1 MQLRQNLLVHFV
13 IAIPARLFRKKR
25 KTNDN
30 NNENNNKKKK
40 NKNGEYMCVFA
51 CLSHTKENMGHT
63 SSR

>member
-30 NNENNNKKKK
+30 NNENSNNNKKK
-40 NKNGEYMCVFA
+40 NG
-51 CLSHTKENMGHT
+51 
-63 SSR
+63 